1 MDAQPKRPTEDTT
14 PQAWQA
20 QYEIYRK
27 MPAARK
33 LELVFE
39 TYHTGRRLAMTGIKM
54 RNPHANEEE
63 IWHLWARQHLG
74 AKSYDVAYGVMSYE

>member
-14 PQAWQA
+14 PQARQA
-20 QYEIYRK
+20 QYEIYRT

-39 TYHTGRRLAMTGIKM
+39 TYHMGRRLATAGLRMQ
-54 RNPHANEEE
+54 NPHATAEE
-63 IWHLWARQHLG
+63 IWHLWARRHLG
-74 AKSYDVAYGVMSYE
+74 ADSYDRAYGVMSYE